1 MISSAGSEKFRQHH
15 SKTALANKNRQALA
29 FVYCEDEPGRRTTA
43 KLLTSDEARRWCSGG
58 QCYMTQT
65 PPCHRAH
72 LRTARRV
79 AALDTQTPLTITL
92 PTPQPIRAWVVR
104 MRKRKSIMVE
114 AGSEVQSSK
123 ALEAVAGASD

>member
-1 MISSAGSEKFRQHH
+1 MISSAGSEKCRQHH

-43 KLLTSDEARRWCSGG
+43 KLLKSDEARRWCSG
-58 QCYMTQT
+58 QPYMTQT

-72 LRTARRV
+72 LRTARRAWRV

-92 PTPQPIRAWVVR
+92 PAPQPMRACV
-104 MRKRKSIMVE
+104 IMPS
-114 AGSEVQSSK
+114 G
-123 ALEAVAGASD
+123 

>member
-43 KLLTSDEARRWCSGG
+43 KLLKSDEARRWCSGG
-58 QCYMTQT
+58 QPYMTQT
-65 PPCHRAH
+65 PPCHRAQ
-72 LRTARRV
+72 RV

-92 PTPQPIRAWVVR
+92 PAPQPMRACV
-104 MRKRKSIMVE
+104 IMPS
-114 AGSEVQSSK
+114 G
-123 ALEAVAGASD
+123 